1 MDDLKLIR
9 TFIKVVEAGSFSAVA
24 RETSSVS
31 SVARQIRALE
41 DELGARL
48 LNRNSRRLS
57 LTYAGQRLYERA
69 KGIVNDVD
77 SVKSE
82 VRSIQE
88 EVKGTLRVAL
98 RTAAGTILVM
108 PALPRLL
115 EQYPDLELDIILTD
129 ERKDLI
135 ANQIDVA
142 IWMGEL
148 PNADI
153 IARRLITTK
162 RIVCASKGYLDRHGI
177 PQSPQ
182 DLRNHQCLLYT
193 APFYG
198 REWVFRK
205 GDEVIAVEVGGG
217 VRADSGLVLLSSA
230 LMGLGMT
237 VLPEWMVRSHLA
249 EGAIVQV
256 LGDFTVNPY
265 PGHAE
270 HYAVYPSSRGLSRKV
285 RVFVDF
291 LVEVFKGS

>member
-1 MDDLKLIR
+1 VDDLKLIR